1 MLRFHRQVVRLS
13 FHCLLCLWS
22 VKVRPLIALR
32 LSHDE
37 QVQSQMSF
45 GSRPP
50 MNGTA
55 RSYLHATTHQ
65 TVKPPNMIFFTFGH
79 GQFVEAMARACH
91 QAERIYRFNKLFCL
105 QTVPKPV
112 LQAHDWSKHL
122 QFALGYGYWFWKPAL
137 AYHILHSMS
146 DGDVLFYTDAG
157 TRIRNGS
164 EWTTLKAGITGVYDP
179 MRILFTSTHTEAFRL
194 DNLVRQMTGA
204 DILAFHLSAL
214 QERTWTK
221 GDIFAEFG
229 VTPHSDY
236 GNTPQI
242 CATYFFVKKSRATM
256 EFMGKW
262 IDLVSNLN
270 LLTDIAS
277 NTTEDKTFKHN
288 RHDQSLF
295 SMLLKANHPMGDLT
309 FRVDGAGIPHFVPD
323 PKHAVPNLK
332 VKLQESHYSVKGDP
346 HLPFQKNGNKHS
358 GN

>member
-1 MLRFHRQVVRLS
+1 MQAVRFL
-13 FHCLLCLWS
+13 FHCVLCLCS
-22 VKVRPLIALR
+22 VKFRLLFALR
-32 LSHDE
+32 LASHDE
-37 QVQSQMSF
+37 QVHSQMMFNISLRVN
-45 GSRPP
+45 S
-50 MNGTA
+50 
-55 RSYLHATTHQ
+55 
-65 TVKPPNMIFFTFGH
+65 TVKQLDMSFLTFGH
-79 GQFVEAMARACH
+79 GTYAKFVRQICE
-91 QAERIYRFNKLFCL
+91 QAASTHRFTTLHCFTDL
-105 QTVPKPV
+105 PKPV

-242 CATYFFVKKSRATM
+242 CATYFFVKKSSRTI
-256 EFMGKW
+256 EFMRKW
-262 IDLVSNLN
+262 VDLVTNLQF
-270 LLTDIAS
+270 LTNAKS
-277 NTTEDKTFKHN
+277 KTPNDKTFRQN

-295 SMLLKANHPMGDLT
+295 SMMLKANHPVGDLN
-309 FRVDGAGIPHFVPD
+309 FLVDGAGIPHFPPD

-332 VKLQESHYSVKGDP
+332 VKVQSRRGLPVVKY
-346 HLPFQKNGNKHS
+346 GNKRGWLKKRS
-358 GN
+358 K

>member
-1 MLRFHRQVVRLS
+1 MQVSRFS
-13 FHCLLCLWS
+13 FHSVYVVYLWF
-22 VKVRPLIALR
+22 VKFRPLIALR
-32 LSHDE
+32 LSHNE
-37 QVQSQMSF
+37 QVQSQMWF
-45 GSRPP
+45 DSRPP
-50 MNGTA
+50 MNSTA
-55 RSYLHATTHQ
+55 KQL
-65 TVKPPNMIFFTFGH
+65 NMSFLTFGQGPYAAAV
-79 GQFVEAMARACH
+79 GQICK
-91 QAERIYRFNKLFCL
+91 QAASTQHFSTLHCL
-105 QTVPKPV
+105 TQLPKPV

-122 QFALGYGYWFWKPAL
+122 KLKEGYGFWFWKPAI
-137 AYHILHSMS
+137 AYHILHLMR
-146 DGDVLFYTDAG
+146 DGDLLFYTDAG
-157 TRIRNGS
+157 TAIHKS
-164 EWTTLKAGITGVYDP
+164 PEWNNLTRMTDIHDGTNLFAGAD
-179 MRILFTSTHTEAFRL
+179 ILAHRL
-194 DNLVRQMTGA
+194 DDLVEQMAGA
-204 DILAFHLSAL
+204 DILAFHLYL
-214 QERTWTK
+214 MQERSWTK
-221 GDIFAEFG
+221 GDIFKEFG
-229 VTPHSDY
+229 VTPDSDY

>member
-1 MLRFHRQVVRLS
+1 MQAVRFL
-13 FHCLLCLWS
+13 FHCVLCLCS
-22 VKVRPLIALR
+22 VKFRLLFALR
-32 LSHDE
+32 LASHDE
-37 QVQSQMSF
+37 QVHSQMMFNISLRVN
-45 GSRPP
+45 S
-50 MNGTA
+50 
-55 RSYLHATTHQ
+55 
-65 TVKPPNMIFFTFGH
+65 TVKQLDMSFLTFGH
-79 GQFVEAMARACH
+79 GTYAKFVRQICE
-91 QAERIYRFNKLFCL
+91 QAASTHRFTTLHCFTDL
-105 QTVPKPV
+105 PKPV

>member
-1 MLRFHRQVVRLS
+1 MQVSRFS
-13 FHCLLCLWS
+13 FHSVYVVYLWF
-22 VKVRPLIALR
+22 VKFRPLIALR
-32 LSHDE
+32 LSHNE
-37 QVQSQMSF
+37 QVQSQMWF
-45 GSRPP
+45 DSRPP
-50 MNGTA
+50 MNSTA
-55 RSYLHATTHQ
+55 KQL
-65 TVKPPNMIFFTFGH
+65 NMSFLTFGQGPYAAAV
-79 GQFVEAMARACH
+79 GQICK
-91 QAERIYRFNKLFCL
+91 QAASTQHFSTLHCL
-105 QTVPKPV
+105 TQLPKPV

-236 GNTPQI
+236 GHTPQI
-242 CATYFFVKKSRATM
+242 CATYFFVKKSSRTM
-256 EFMGKW
+256 EFMRKW
-262 IDLVSNLN
+262 VDLVTNLQ
-270 LLTDIAS
+270 LLTDAKS
-277 NTTEDKTFKHN
+277 KTPNDETFQRN

>member
-122 QFALGYGYWFWKPAL
+122 KLKEGYGFWFWKPAI
-137 AYHILHSMS
+137 AYHILHLMR
-146 DGDVLFYTDAG
+146 DGDLLFYTDAG
-157 TRIRNGS
+157 TAIHKS
-164 EWTTLKAGITGVYDP
+164 PEWNNLTRMTDIHDGTNLFAGAD
-179 MRILFTSTHTEAFRL
+179 ILAHRL
-194 DNLVRQMTGA
+194 DDLVEQMAGA
-204 DILAFHLSAL
+204 DILAFHLYL
-214 QERTWTK
+214 MQERSWTK
-221 GDIFAEFG
+221 GDIFKEFG
-229 VTPHSDY
+229 VTPDSDY

-242 CATYFFVKKSRATM
+242 CATYFFVKKSSRTI
-256 EFMGKW
+256 EFMRKW
-262 IDLVSNLN
+262 VDLVTNLQ
-270 LLTDIAS
+270 LLTSAKS
-277 NTTEDKTFKHN
+277 KTPNDKTFRSN

-295 SMLLKANHPMGDLT
+295 SMMLKANHPVGDLN
-309 FRVDGAGIPHFVPD
+309 FLVDGAGIPHFPPD

-332 VKLQESHYSVKGDP
+332 VKVQSRRGLPVVKY
-346 HLPFQKNGNKHS
+346 GNKRGWLKKRS
-358 GN
+358 K